1 MSLSFKF
8 IPLTFLSDEN
18 EIKKQIR
25 NTIILK
31 YFFER
36 NSETVHL
43 EDLING
49 TQYGYNAS
57 ALVHGRNKFLR
68 ISDITDGKVNW
79 ETVPYCNC
87 ADEETYLLFP
97 NDILIARTGGTTG
110 KSFLISEP
118 PALSI
123 YAGYLIRIRA
133 NEDTNPNYLNLF
145 LNSYVYWSQIVSLN
159 EDNFRP
165 SVNANKLKKLI
176 LPKCDKTIQ
185 DDAVKIS
192 NGELIKGYDELYL
205 LIEETLLKY
214 DKLSEIQIENKKRYE
229 LQKKL
234 KQAILQEAIEGK
246 LTSNW
251 RLNNNSIKSSKEL
264 IKKIKTEKEKLISA
278 KIITRGK
285 KQASNDLGNIKPSI
299 PVNWEFTDLDDITQ
313 FITDGTHQTPSY
325 TTKGRIFLSAQNV
338 KPFLFMPKVHK
349 YISEKDY
356 IEYTKNKIPERG
368 DILIGRVGSKG
379 EAAVINEN
387 IEFAFYVSLGLVK
400 TFKNFTSPDYITIVI
415 NSPYGNNY
423 ATGNMSSIGTSAG
436 NYNLGRIRSFPIP
449 FPPLE
454 EQIEIVNRVNNMM
467 THINSVE
474 QECFMFEKKLNLLLE
489 VILKEAFEIK
499 NTTQSLDSLF
509 EDVNYN
515 LYVAMIHKQIEN
527 RLKINYGEVAT
538 QKTVFNINAFTD
550 QKIPYNFIN
559 SNHGTFSPQLKDD
572 LSKNSYLAKDR
583 KGNGEVFIIN
593 PSKQKEVLNALSNPK
608 NKSFVRAVNEV
619 LDIYELPF
627 INKETDKI
635 ELLNTVAK
643 LIIDS
648 KSRDLETIYTGMQKW
663 EIKQNGFK
671 TKAEKFSKTDTK
683 KMIGLIEDLG
693 LASKL
698 LQ

>member
-43 EDLING
+43 EDLITG

-87 ADEETYLLFP
+87 TDEETYLLSP

-133 NEDTNPNYLNLF
+133 NEDTNPDYLNLF

-192 NGELIKGYDELYL
+192 NGESIKGYDELYL
-205 LIEETLLKY
+205 LIEDTILKY
-214 DKLSEIQIENKKRYE
+214 DKLKEIQFEKRNQLE
-229 LQKKL
+229 LQKVL
-234 KQAILQEAIEGK
+234 KQSIISDAMQGN
-246 LTSNW
+246 LTVNW
-251 RLNNNSIKSSKEL
+251 REENPAVESASKLLERIKKEKTQL
-264 IKKIKTEKEKLISA
+264 IKEKILKKEK
-278 KIITRGK
+278 T
-285 KQASNDLGNIKPSI
+285 
-299 PVNWEFTDLDDITQ
+299 
-313 FITDGTHQTPSY
+313 
-325 TTKGRIFLSAQNV
+325 LSS
-338 KPFLFMPKVHK
+338 
-349 YISEKDY
+349 ISEKEIPFILPKNWTWCRLGEITNYGSSKKADPQY
-356 IEYTKNKIPERG
+356 IKDETWVLDLEDIERESSC
-368 DILIGRVGSKG
+368 I
-379 EAAVINEN
+379 INE
-387 IEFAFYVSLGLVK
+387 V
-400 TFKNFTSPDYITIVI
+400 TFKNRKS
-415 NSPYGNNY
+415 NSTKSIFKKGDVLYSKLRPYLDKVVVASKDGVCTTEILPLTMFCDVNPFYFQY
-423 ATGNMSSIGTSAG
+423 ALKRKDFLRYVASKVGGMKMPRLGTEE
-436 NYNLGRIRSFPIP
+436 GRNAVFPL
-449 FPPLE
+449 PPLK
-454 EQIEIVNRVNNMM
+454 EQNVIVQRIEFLFKNCDKLKNEII
-467 THINSVE
+467 TSE
-474 QECFMFEKKLNLLLE
+474 QYVQELLQA
-489 VILKEAFEIK
+489 VLKAAFEIK
-499 NTTQSLDSLF
+499 YSDESLNSLETLF

-593 PSKQKEVLNALSNPK
+593 PSKQKEVLDALSNPK
-608 NKSFVRAVNEV
+608 NKSFIRAVNEV

-643 LIIDS
+643 LIIDTKS
-648 KSRDLETIYTGMQKW
+648 KNLDTIYTGMQKW

-671 TKAEKFSKTDTK
+671 TKAEKFSKLDTK

>member
-43 EDLING
+43 EDLITG

-57 ALVHGRNKFLR
+57 ALVQGRNKFLR

-87 ADEETYLLFP
+87 TDEETYLLFP

-133 NEDTNPNYLNLF
+133 NDATNPNYLNLF

-165 SVNANKLKKLI
+165 SVNANKLKKLV
-176 LPKCDKTIQ
+176 LPKCDKKIQ
-185 DDAVKIS
+185 NDAVKIS
-192 NGELIKGYDELYL
+192 NGEYVKGYEDLYL
-205 LIEETLLKY
+205 LIEEIVSKY
-214 DKLSEIQIENKKRYE
+214 DKIKVIQFERKNQLEFHKQLKQLFIQEAFEGKFSLKWRKENSKIESAFQLLEKIKNEKTD
-229 LQKKL
+229 KL
-234 KQAILQEAIEGK
+234 KK
-246 LTSNW
+246 S
-251 RLNNNSIKSSKEL
+251 RKNNNSKSISKGDFPYEIPDTWLWCYIAEIAEISTGDSINKDVKDSKYKNNSQGLDYIGTKDVEFNGKGVYYNNGVKIPFLDSQFKVAKKHSTLICIEGGSSGKKIGLIDRDVCYGNKLLATTFTDIINPFFYHYFFYSKIFEKEFKMKSKGLRGGVALNEFKSIRIPLVPIEEQNFLANRIKEVLISCDELEDEL
-264 IKKIKTEKEKLISA
+264 IKSEINTRALI
-278 KIITRGK
+278 
-285 KQASNDLGNIKPSI
+285 QAVL
-299 PVNWEFTDLDDITQ
+299 
-313 FITDGTHQTPSY
+313 
-325 TTKGRIFLSAQNV
+325 
-338 KPFLFMPKVHK
+338 
-349 YISEKDY
+349 KD
-356 IEYTKNKIPERG
+356 
-368 DILIGRVGSKG
+368 
-379 EAAVINEN
+379 
-387 IEFAFYVSLGLVK
+387 
-400 TFKNFTSPDYITIVI
+400 
-415 NSPYGNNY
+415 
-423 ATGNMSSIGTSAG
+423 
-436 NYNLGRIRSFPIP
+436 
-449 FPPLE
+449 
-454 EQIEIVNRVNNMM
+454 
-467 THINSVE
+467 
-474 QECFMFEKKLNLLLE
+474 
-489 VILKEAFEIK
+489 AFEIK
-499 NTTQSLDSLF
+499 TNTLDSLF
-509 EDVNYN
+509 EDINYN

-527 RLKINYGEVAT
+527 RLRINYGEVAT

-559 SNHGTFSPQLKDD
+559 SNHGTFSPQLKED
-572 LSKNSYLAKDR
+572 LSKNTYLTKDK
-583 KGNGEVFIIN
+583 KGSGEVFIIN
-593 PSKQKEVLNALSNPK
+593 PSKENEVLNALSNPK
-608 NKSFVRAVNEV
+608 NKQFVRAVNEV

-643 LIIDS
+643 LIIDT
-648 KSRDLETIYTGMQKW
+648 KSTDIEIIYAGMQKW
-663 EIKQNGFK
+663 EIKQNSFN

-683 KMIGLIEDLG
+683 KMIELIKNLG
-693 LASKL
+693 LVSKL
-698 LQ
+698 LKN

>member
-43 EDLING
+43 EDLITG

-87 ADEETYLLFP
+87 SDEETYLLFP

-176 LPKCDKTIQ
+176 LPKCDIAIQ

-192 NGELIKGYDELYL
+192 NGELIKGYNDLYI

-214 DKLSEIQIENKKRYE
+214 DKSKEIQFEKDNQ
-229 LQKKL
+229 LQYQNIL
-234 KQAILQEAIEGK
+234 KQCFLNEAIRGDLTIDWRLKNNEIEPASKLLDLIKEEKIKLIKEGK
-246 LTSNW
+246 RRKEKSL
-251 RLNNNSIKSSKEL
+251 LSIKSKEKLFDLPNKWEWCRLGDIFFSTSGGTPNRSNSQYWGGNISWYKSGELNDGYLDSKSQESITEL
-264 IKKIKTEKEKLISA
+264 GLNESSATLFPKGTLLIAMYGATAGKLAILGNNSTTNQAVCGLLENKLINTEYAFYYLMSQRAKMINESWGMSQPNISQTYLRNFLFPLPPFEEQIIIIEKIKTAFNNIDLLKNEIIISKKLSVNLMQA
-278 KIITRGK
+278 VLSDAFKIY
-285 KQASNDLGNIKPSI
+285 N
-299 PVNWEFTDLDDITQ
+299 
-313 FITDGTHQTPSY
+313 
-325 TTKGRIFLSAQNV
+325 
-338 KPFLFMPKVHK
+338 
-349 YISEKDY
+349 
-356 IEYTKNKIPERG
+356 NKIE
-368 DILIGRVGSKG
+368 
-379 EAAVINEN
+379 
-387 IEFAFYVSLGLVK
+387 
-400 TFKNFTSPDYITIVI
+400 
-415 NSPYGNNY
+415 
-423 ATGNMSSIGTSAG
+423 
-436 NYNLGRIRSFPIP
+436 
-449 FPPLE
+449 
-454 EQIEIVNRVNNMM
+454 
-467 THINSVE
+467 
-474 QECFMFEKKLNLLLE
+474 
-489 VILKEAFEIK
+489 
-499 NTTQSLDSLF
+499 SLDSLF
-509 EDVNYN
+509 EDINYN
-515 LYVAMIHKQIEN
+515 LYIAMIHKQIEN

-538 QKTVFNINAFTD
+538 QKTVFNINAFTE

-572 LSKNSYLAKDR
+572 LSKNSYLSKDK
-583 KGNGEVFIIN
+583 KGNGEVYIIN
-593 PSKQKEVLNALSNPK
+593 PSKQKEVLDALSNPK
-608 NKSFVRAVNEV
+608 SKPFVRAVNVV

-643 LIIDS
+643 LIIDT
-648 KSRDLETIYTGMQKW
+648 KSTDLEIIYAGMQKW

-671 TKAEKFSKTDTK
+671 TKAEKFSTSDTK
-683 KMIGLIEDLG
+683 KMIGLIGNLG
-693 LASKL
+693 LFEKL
-698 LQ
+698 LKK

>member
-43 EDLING
+43 EDLITG

-57 ALVHGRNKFLR
+57 ALVHGRNMFLR

-87 ADEETYLLFP
+87 TDEETYLLFP

-133 NEDTNPNYLNLF
+133 NEDTNSNYLNLF

-176 LPKCDKTIQ
+176 LPKCDKAIQ

-192 NGELIKGYDELYL
+192 NGELIKGYNDLYI

-214 DKLSEIQIENKKRYE
+214 DKSKEIQFEKDNQ
-229 LQKKL
+229 LQYQNIL
-234 KQAILQEAIEGK
+234 KQCFLNDAIRGDLTIDWRLKNDEIEPASKLLDLIKEEKIRLIKEGK
-246 LTSNW
+246 RRKEKSL
-251 RLNNNSIKSSKEL
+251 LSIKSKEKLFDLPNKWEWCRLGDIFFSTSGGTPNRSNSQYWGGNISWYKSGELNDGYLDSKAQESITEL
-264 IKKIKTEKEKLISA
+264 GLNESSATLFPKGTLLIAMYGATAGKLAILGNNSTTNQAVCGLLENKSINTEYAFYYLMSQRAKMINESWGMSQPNISQTYLRNFLFPLPPFEEQIIIIEKIKTAFNNIDLLKKEIIISKKLSVNLMQA
-278 KIITRGK
+278 VLSDAFKIY
-285 KQASNDLGNIKPSI
+285 N
-299 PVNWEFTDLDDITQ
+299 
-313 FITDGTHQTPSY
+313 
-325 TTKGRIFLSAQNV
+325 
-338 KPFLFMPKVHK
+338 
-349 YISEKDY
+349 
-356 IEYTKNKIPERG
+356 NKIE
-368 DILIGRVGSKG
+368 
-379 EAAVINEN
+379 
-387 IEFAFYVSLGLVK
+387 
-400 TFKNFTSPDYITIVI
+400 
-415 NSPYGNNY
+415 
-423 ATGNMSSIGTSAG
+423 
-436 NYNLGRIRSFPIP
+436 
-449 FPPLE
+449 
-454 EQIEIVNRVNNMM
+454 
-467 THINSVE
+467 
-474 QECFMFEKKLNLLLE
+474 
-489 VILKEAFEIK
+489 
-499 NTTQSLDSLF
+499 SLDSLF
-509 EDVNYN
+509 DDINYD
-515 LYVAMIHKQIEN
+515 LYVAMIHKQIES

-572 LSKNSYLAKDR
+572 LSKNNYLAKDK

-593 PSKQKEVLNALSNPK
+593 PSKQKDVLDALSNPK
-608 NKSFVRAVNEV
+608 YKSFVRAVNEV

-648 KSRDLETIYTGMQKW
+648 KSTDLEIIYAEMQKW

-671 TKAEKFSKTDTK
+671 TKAEKFSKPLTK
-683 KMIGLIEDLG
+683 KMIALIENLGLI
-693 LASKL
+693 SRL
-698 LQ
+698 LKN

>member
-1 MSLSFKF
+1 MILSFKF

-43 EDLING
+43 EDLITG

-87 ADEETYLLFP
+87 TDEETYLLFP

-110 KSFLISEP
+110 KSFLISKP

-133 NEDTNPNYLNLF
+133 NEDTNSNYLNLF

-185 DDAVKIS
+185 DDAVRIS
-192 NGELIKGYDELYL
+192 NGELVKGYDELHL
-205 LIEETLLKY
+205 LIEDTLLKY
-214 DKLSEIQIENKKRYE
+214 DKLKEIQFEKNNQFELQKALKQSIFSEAINGKLTTKWRDVNTSIEDASKLFERIKKEKLQLIKEKKLKREKKLLPVDKHDTPFDLPVNWVWCRLGEVIINADNLNIHNELKSNELINYVDIDAIDNKKNIVRDSKLLPVNQLSSRARRVLKKGNILYSLVRPYLHNLAIIEDEKPNYIGSTGFAVFDCLFIENKYIFWLLLSKYIEDRFLEFMDGFNSPSITHEQFRSTLIPLPPIDEQKIIIKRVE
-229 LQKKL
+229 SLIENCQFLDSEIALSEQLSKKL
-234 KQAILQEAIEGK
+234 MRAVL
-246 LTSNW
+246 
-251 RLNNNSIKSSKEL
+251 
-264 IKKIKTEKEKLISA
+264 
-278 KIITRGK
+278 
-285 KQASNDLGNIKPSI
+285 
-299 PVNWEFTDLDDITQ
+299 
-313 FITDGTHQTPSY
+313 
-325 TTKGRIFLSAQNV
+325 
-338 KPFLFMPKVHK
+338 
-349 YISEKDY
+349 KDAF
-356 IEYTKNKIPERG
+356 E
-368 DILIGRVGSKG
+368 V
-379 EAAVINEN
+379 EN
-387 IEFAFYVSLGLVK
+387 I
-400 TFKNFTSPDYITIVI
+400 
-415 NSPYGNNY
+415 
-423 ATGNMSSIGTSAG
+423 
-436 NYNLGRIRSFPIP
+436 
-449 FPPLE
+449 
-454 EQIEIVNRVNNMM
+454 M
-467 THINSVE
+467 T
-474 QECFMFEKKLNLLLE
+474 
-489 VILKEAFEIK
+489 
-499 NTTQSLDSLF
+499 LDSLF
-509 EDVNYN
+509 EDINYN

-559 SNHGTFSPQLKDD
+559 SNHGTFSPQLKED

-583 KGNGEVFIIN
+583 KGSGEVFIIN
-593 PSKQKEVLNALSNPK
+593 PSKQKEVLDALSNPK

-643 LIIDS
+643 LIIDT
-648 KSRDLETIYTGMQKW
+648 KSTDLEIIYAGMQKW

-671 TKAEKFSKTDTK
+671 TKAEKFSKPLTK
-683 KMIGLIEDLG
+683 KMIALIENLG
-693 LASKL
+693 LVNKL
-698 LQ
+698 KKFVN